1 MSSELL
7 LQTISTR
14 SRMGLEY
21 FNDAFN
27 TLIQLQEIS
36 SKEEDLNY
44 LRRKTIRFLDSLG
57 HCEFDFDRRQVFAC
71 PPVIVTLPTYG
82 LPIAVLTGA
91 RSATIVQKIKGFV
104 KSNRDSISYSIEPQR
119 SEHPL
124 LPSALYIEAVNH
136 DYLREAAQTAQIGH
150 HLNQPAAWSLVNFSA
165 GLEGILNTRSYEIR
179 PDLNW
184 DKKRTFSTETLR
196 FSWIYNTEK
205 PQGLV
210 EYTHP
215 VDQQRLHWIWEGNK
229 TSEVDRDWGRYVILA
244 AEGVDVMLYDDRRY
258 LLAVPATVPLPRFL
272 ARAATLCSEKA
283 PESAKIGED
292 AIGGLPAG
300 HTVDIYTAVPSSI
313 ALMISEKLSQNIL
326 HHDIVI
332 ENSGVII

>member
-1 MSSELL
+1 MSPELL

-14 SRMGLEY
+14 SRMGLDY

-36 SKEEDLNY
+36 NREEDLNY

-71 PPVIVTLPTYG
+71 PSVLVTLPTYG
-82 LPIAVLTGA
+82 LPVAVLTGA
-91 RSATIVQKIKGFV
+91 RSTTIVQKIKGFA

-124 LPSALYIEAVNH
+124 LPSALYIEAVNY

-150 HLNQPAAWSLVNFSA
+150 HLNQPAAWTLVNFSA
-165 GLEGILNTRSYEIR
+165 GLGDIR
-179 PDLNW
+179 NNLSHENRADLNW
-184 DKKRTFSTETLR
+184 DKKRTFSIESLK
-196 FSWIYNTEK
+196 FSWIYNTENL
-205 PQGLV
+205 QGFV
-210 EYTHP
+210 EYTNP
-215 VDQQRLHWIWEGNK
+215 VNQRRLHWIWEGNQ
-229 TSEVDRDWGRYVILA
+229 TSEVDRDWGRYLILA
-244 AEGVDVMLYDDRRY
+244 AEGVDVLLYDDKRY

-272 ARAATLCSEKA
+272 ARAATLCSGLA
-283 PESAKIGED
+283 PESAKIGKD

-313 ALMISEKLSQNIL
+313 ALMISEKLSQNII

>member
-14 SRMGLEY
+14 SRMGLDY

-36 SKEEDLNY
+36 SREEDLNY

-57 HCEFDFDRRQVFAC
+57 HCEFDFNSRHVFAC
-71 PPVIVTLPTYG
+71 PPVIVTLPAYG
-82 LPIAVLTGA
+82 LPVAVLTGA

-104 KSNRDSISYSIEPQR
+104 KSNRDSISYSIELQR

-124 LPSALYIEAVNH
+124 LPSALYIEAVNY

-150 HLNQPAAWSLVNFSA
+150 HLNQPAAWTLVNFSA
-165 GLEGILNTRSYEIR
+165 GLGDIRNNLSYENR
-179 PDLNW
+179 ANLNW
-184 DKKRTFSTETLR
+184 KKRAFSIESLK

-205 PQGLV
+205 LQGLV
-210 EYTHP
+210 EYTNP
-215 VDQQRLHWIWEGNK
+215 VNQQRLHWIWDGNQAA
-229 TSEVDRDWGRYVILA
+229 EVDRDWGRYSILA
-244 AEGVDVMLYDDRRY
+244 SEGMDVLLYDERRY
-258 LLAVPATVPLPRFL
+258 LLAAPATVPLPHFL
-272 ARAATLCSEKA
+272 ARTATLCSGLA
-283 PESAKIGED
+283 PASAKIGED

-300 HTVDIYTAVPSSI
+300 HPVDIYSAVPPAI
-313 ALMISEKLSQNIL
+313 ALMISKKLLQNLIQY
-326 HHDIVI
+326 DII
-332 ENSGVII
+332 PDSSGVIT

>member
-1 MSSELL
+1 MSPELL

-14 SRMGLEY
+14 SRMGLDY

-36 SKEEDLNY
+36 NREEDLNY

-71 PPVIVTLPTYG
+71 PPVLVTLPTYG
-82 LPIAVLTGA
+82 LPVAVLTGA
-91 RSATIVQKIKGFV
+91 RSATIVQKIKGFA

-124 LPSALYIEAVNH
+124 LPSALYIEAVNY
-136 DYLREAAQTAQIGH
+136 DYLQEVAQTAQIGH
-150 HLNQPAAWSLVNFSA
+150 HLNQPAAWTLVNFSV
-165 GLEGILNTRSYEIR
+165 GLGDIRNNLSYENR
-179 PDLNW
+179 ADLNW
-184 DKKRTFSTETLR
+184 DKKRTFSIESLK
-196 FSWIYNTEK
+196 FSWIYNTENL
-205 PQGLV
+205 QGLV
-210 EYTHP
+210 EYTNP
-215 VDQQRLHWIWEGNK
+215 VNQRRLHWIWEGNQ
-229 TSEVDRDWGRYVILA
+229 TSEVDRDWGRYLILA
-244 AEGVDVMLYDDRRY
+244 AEGVDVLLYDDKRY
-258 LLAVPATVPLPRFL
+258 LLGVPSTVPLPRFL
-272 ARAATLCSEKA
+272 ARAATLCSGLA
-283 PESAKIGED
+283 PESAKIGKD
-292 AIGGLPAG
+292 AIGGLSAG

-313 ALMISEKLSQNIL
+313 ALMISEKLSQNII

>member
-14 SRMGLEY
+14 SRMGLDY

-36 SKEEDLNY
+36 SREEDLNY

-57 HCEFDFDRRQVFAC
+57 HCEFDFDRRRVFAC
-71 PPVIVTLPTYG
+71 PPVLVTLPTYG
-82 LPIAVLTGA
+82 LPVAVLTGA

-124 LPSALYIEAVNH
+124 LPSALYIEAVNF

-150 HLNQPAAWSLVNFSA
+150 HLNQPAAWTLVNFSA
-165 GLEGILNTRSYEIR
+165 GLGDIRNNLSYENR
-179 PDLNW
+179 TDLNW
-184 DKKRTFSTETLR
+184 KKRAFSIESLK
-196 FSWIYNTEK
+196 FSWIYNTENL
-205 PQGLV
+205 QGLV
-210 EYTHP
+210 EYTSP
-215 VDQQRLHWIWEGNK
+215 FNQQRLHWIWDGNQAA
-229 TSEVDRDWGRYVILA
+229 EMDRDWGRYLILA
-244 AEGVDVMLYDDRRY
+244 SEGMDVLLYDERRY
-258 LLAVPATVPLPRFL
+258 LLAAPATVPLPHFL
-272 ARAATLCSEKA
+272 ARTATLCSGLA
-283 PESAKIGED
+283 PASAKIGED

-300 HTVDIYTAVPSSI
+300 HPVDIYSAVPPAI
-313 ALMISEKLSQNIL
+313 ALMISKKLSQNLIQY
-326 HHDIVI
+326 DII
-332 ENSGVII
+332 PDSSGVIT

>member
-1 MSSELL
+1 MTSELL

-14 SRMGLEY
+14 SRIGLDY
-21 FNDAFN
+21 FKDAFN

-36 SKEEDLNY
+36 SREEDLNY

-71 PPVIVTLPTYG
+71 PPVLVTLPTYG
-82 LPIAVLTGA
+82 LPVAVLTGA
-91 RSATIVQKIKGFV
+91 RSATIVQKIKDFV
-104 KSNRDSISYSIEPQR
+104 KSNRDSLSYSIEPQR

-136 DYLREAAQTAQIGH
+136 DYLQKVAQTAQIGH
-150 HLNQPAAWSLVNFSA
+150 RLNQPAAWTLVNFSA
-165 GLEGILNTRSYEIR
+165 GLGDIRNNLSYENMA
-179 PDLNW
+179 DLNW
-184 DKKRTFSTETLR
+184 KKRAFSIESLK
-196 FSWIYNTEK
+196 FSWIYNTENL
-205 PQGLV
+205 QGLV
-210 EYTHP
+210 EYTNL
-215 VDQQRLHWIWEGNK
+215 VNQQRLHWIWDGNQAA
-229 TSEVDRDWGRYVILA
+229 EVDRDWGRYLILA
-244 AEGVDVMLYDDRRY
+244 SEGMDVLLYDERRY
-258 LLAVPATVPLPRFL
+258 LLAVPSTVPLPRFL
-272 ARAATLCSEKA
+272 ARAATLCSGLA
-283 PESAKIGED
+283 PALAKIGED

-313 ALMISEKLSQNIL
+313 ALMISEKLSQNII

>member
-1 MSSELL
+1 MTSELL

-14 SRMGLEY
+14 SWIGLDY
-21 FNDAFN
+21 FKDAFN
-27 TLIQLQEIS
+27 TLIQQQEIS
-36 SKEEDLNY
+36 SGEVDLYY

-71 PPVIVTLPTYG
+71 PPVLVTLPSCG
-82 LPIAVLTGA
+82 LPKAVLTGA
-91 RSATIVQKIKGFV
+91 RSATIVQKIKDFV
-104 KSNRDSISYSIEPQR
+104 KSNRDSLSYSIEPQR

-136 DYLREAAQTAQIGH
+136 DYLQKVAQTAQIGH
-150 HLNQPAAWSLVNFSA
+150 RLNQPAAWSLVNFSA
-165 GLEGILNTRSYEIR
+165 GLEDIKNNLSYEIR

-184 DKKRTFSTETLR
+184 DKKRTFSTETLK

-210 EYTHP
+210 EYTNP
-215 VDQQRLHWIWEGNK
+215 VDQQRLHWIWEGNQ

-272 ARAATLCSEKA
+272 ARAATLCSGKA

-313 ALMISEKLSQNIL
+313 ALMISEKLSQNII

-332 ENSGVII
+332 DNTEVIT